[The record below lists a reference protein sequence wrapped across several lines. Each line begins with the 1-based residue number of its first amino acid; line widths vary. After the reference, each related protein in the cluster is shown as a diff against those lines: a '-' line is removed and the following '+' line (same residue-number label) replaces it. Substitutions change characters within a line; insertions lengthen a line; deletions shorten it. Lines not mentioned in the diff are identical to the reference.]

1 MRAKKLIFGTW
12 LLGVLVVIAL
22 LFVAPISLRAY
33 DASHPVTVE
42 CVVHSAVAGDGTSR
56 SARGVGATYNQ
67 VRIESPDCGTVFIR
81 EQVTASN
88 APRIAAEFH
97 AGATYEFIV
106 GAASYRFRD
115 QLRAVNQSIE
125 VQRPA

>member
-22 LFVAPISLRAY
+22 IFVAPISLKAY
-33 DASHPVTVE
+33 DASHPLTVK
-42 CVVHSAVAGDGTSR
+42 CVVSSAVAGDGSSR
-56 SARGVGATYNQ
+56 SVRGVGATYNQ
-67 VRIESPDCGTVFIR
+67 VRIDSPDCGTVFIR
-81 EQVTASN
+81 RQVTASS

-97 AGATYEFIV
+97 AGQTYEFIV

-115 QLRAVNQSIE
+115 QLRAINQSVE
-125 VQRPA
+125 VQRPD